1 MSRALFTA
9 LALLLVC
16 AGAVASTASARVA
29 LVATGKAQLALV
41 DVGTDRVVARLA
53 MPATAR
59 AVAVSAD
66 GRRGYVAAGATV
78 VEIDVNERTELAR
91 RAPGSGAIS
100 ALAVSPNAKRV
111 YAVQGRWLRVLEA
124 GTLRLLASIGLG
136 GRGRT
141 ISLRSDG
148 RLAAVVLAGG
158 HVAMVDPRKRRLLRR
173 VLVPGAVGVAAGN
186 GGRTYVSARGRLRT
200 ISRGA
205 RQPRPRTVALPR
217 GAGGNLA
224 LSPGRTRL
232 AVGARADGYSGALV
246 FLGSTRVRRLA
257 AGAGLGTPAWTT
269 DAARILFA
277 NRGTGSLSLV
287 SPRAGRRLDVVRLA
301 GAAPADIVVQP
312 GLALLRGSAGDD
324 TLIGTRGPDRILSL
338 IHI

>member
-1 MSRALFTA
+1 
-9 LALLLVC
+9 
-16 AGAVASTASARVA
+16 
-29 LVATGKAQLALV
+29 
-41 DVGTDRVVARLA
+41 
-53 MPATAR
+53 
-59 AVAVSAD
+59 
-66 GRRGYVAAGATV
+66 
-78 VEIDVNERTELAR
+78 
-91 RAPGSGAIS
+91 
-100 ALAVSPNAKRV
+100 
-111 YAVQGRWLRVLEA
+111 
-124 GTLRLLASIGLG
+124 
-136 GRGRT
+136 
-141 ISLRSDG
+141 
-148 RLAAVVLAGG
+148 
-158 HVAMVDPRKRRLLRR
+158 MVDPRKRRLLRR
-173 VLVPGAVGVAAGN
+173 VRVPGAVGVAAGN

-232 AVGARADGYSGALV
+232 AVGARAGGSSGALV

-277 NRGTGSLSLV
+277 NRRTGSLSLV
-287 SPRAGRRLDVVRLA
+287 SPRTGRRLDVVRLA

-324 TLIGTRGPDRILSL
+324 ALIGTRGPDRIEGLEG
-338 IHI
+338 